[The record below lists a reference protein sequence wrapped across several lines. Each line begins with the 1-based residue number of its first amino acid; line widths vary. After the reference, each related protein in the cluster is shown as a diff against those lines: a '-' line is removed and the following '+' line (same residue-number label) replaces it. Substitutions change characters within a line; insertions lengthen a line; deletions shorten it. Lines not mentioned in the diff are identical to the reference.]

1 MAGILVTG
9 GAGFIGSHL
18 VERLL
23 ASDGDVVVVD
33 DLSRG
38 RLEWLSPRTET
49 YALDIRD
56 AKAVRRGMRAL
67 APETVVHL
75 AALHYIPA
83 VEDAP
88 QLAWEVNVTGTKVLL
103 EALAARPPET
113 ILFAS
118 TAAVYPNVE
127 GPIAESCPPAPFDL
141 YGRTKLEGERM
152 LAQFAERTGSRAIVA
167 RIFNVIGPRETNP
180 HVVPELI
187 GQLRRGELPVRIG
200 NLTPRRDYTD
210 VRDTAAALQRLLA
223 CADDHRRI
231 FNVGSGQ
238 SVSVAQLIEECK
250 QIIGHP
256 IEVRVEQTRLRRQ
269 DRAELLA
276 DSRLL
281 RETTGWRP
289 THSLRATLAELLAKP
304 PAQPRR

>member
-1 MAGILVTG
+1 MAGTLVTG

-23 ASDGDVVVVD
+23 ASDRDVAVVD

-38 RLEWLSPRTET
+38 RRKWLSPGTEA

-56 AKAVRRGMRAL
+56 ARAVRRSIRAL

-289 THSLRATLAELLAKP
+289 THSLRATLAELLATP